1 MHKRACVSPE
11 TYILSFPL
19 YNGFGTRQY
28 TRSLIL
34 RARSFAKH
42 LDGKKE
48 KKRKTEK
55 REKRRPND
63 FIIWMLEAFRTVNKL
78 ALQNSRSIYDIH

>member
-19 YNGFGTRQY
+19 YNGFGIRQY
-28 TRSLIL
+28 THSLIL

-42 LDGKKE
+42 LDRKKKE
-48 KKRKTEK
+48 EETKDSEARKTKTE
-55 REKRRPND
+55 RLRYLDARDLPN
-63 FIIWMLEAFRTVNKL
+63 
-78 ALQNSRSIYDIH
+78 S